1 MALMTKTWT
10 VAEYHRLV
18 DEGILDDQPV
28 ELLNGEIVVMAPE
41 GEPHAAIG
49 TDAAEYLIQLLGHRA
64 QVRQARPIALTAVDS
79 ELEPD
84 LAIVMRLGREY
95 RDHHPYPENVLW
107 LVEYSN
113 TSLSKDL
120 DAKKRLYAAAG
131 IAEYWVVNL
140 RDMTLLVFRDPSADT
155 YEAEQTLDRG
165 VIHPLAF
172 PDLAVS
178 VTRLL

>member
-18 DEGILDDQPV
+18 DEGILNDQPV
-28 ELLNGEIVVMAPE
+28 ELLDGEIVIMPPE

-49 TDAAEYLIQLLGHRA
+49 TDAAEYLIHLLGQRA
-64 QVRQARPIALTAVDS
+64 QVRQAKPITLTGFDS
-79 ELEPD
+79 EPEPD
-84 LAIVMRLGREY
+84 LAIVRRLGPEY
-95 RDHHPYPENVLW
+95 REHHPYPENVFW
-107 LVEYSN
+107 LVEYAN

-131 IAEYWVVNL
+131 IPEYWVVNL
-140 RDMTLLVFRDPSADT
+140 RTMTLLVFRDPDT
-155 YEAEQTLDRG
+155 AVYRTEQTLQGG
-165 VIHPLAF
+165 VVHPLAF

-178 VTRLL
+178 VSRLL